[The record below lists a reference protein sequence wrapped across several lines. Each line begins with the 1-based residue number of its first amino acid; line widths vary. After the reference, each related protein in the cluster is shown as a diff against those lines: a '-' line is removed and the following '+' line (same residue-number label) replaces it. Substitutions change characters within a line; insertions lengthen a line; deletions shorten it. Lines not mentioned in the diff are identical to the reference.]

1 MTDPWTH
8 GWTKPLIELFFTTKN
23 INLDGKYRLD
33 WDTGGKFIH
42 SFVYTFIHSHIDSL
56 THSFIHSRI
65 HSCPYSFI
73 HSRFHAF
80 IHTFIHTFID
90 SSTHSFIHI
99 FIHSFVYAFIHS
111 RIYSF
116 THSFTHLLPSRKNAR
131 HLVSLATVRVSKQ
144 KTPAVT
150 GNTAG
155 ENASCMTDNRRRFHR
170 QVQPLPSPPK
180 LLCETN
186 MHICFFSC
194 VLAT

>member
-1 MTDPWTH
+1 MPV
-8 GWTKPLIELFFTTKN
+8 
-23 INLDGKYRLD
+23 
-33 WDTGGKFIH
+33 FIH
-42 SFVYTFIHSHIDSL
+42 SFTLSCIHSHI
-56 THSFIHSRI
+56 HSHIHS
-65 HSCPYSFI
+65 
-73 HSRFHAF
+73 
-80 IHTFIHTFID
+80 FID
-90 SSTHSFIHI
+90 SSTHSFIHV

-170 QVQPLPSPPK
+170 QGQPLMVWLGYLRNLPYFGPSHRR
-180 LLCETN
+180 LLRLRYRFRRPTAAA
-186 MHICFFSC
+186 
-194 VLAT
+194 VA